1 MGGDCNGRGTSN
13 ADQRGNTTDRQRRR
27 EWLLKTYAS
36 NIEGQPTCRCYRC
49 GVLLT
54 EATMTIDRI
63 LPGKAGGGY
72 RRNNIR
78 PACGPCNIWRG
89 NQR

>member
-1 MGGDCNGRGTSN
+1 MTLAARGTSN
-13 ADQRGNTTDRQRRR
+13 SNVRGNTTDRARRR
-27 EWLLKTYAS
+27 WWLLVNYAS
-36 NIEGQPTCRCYRC
+36 DVPDTCRCYRC

-54 EATMTIDRI
+54 IETMTVDRI
-63 LPGKAGGGY
+63 VPGKNGGGY

-78 PACGPCNIWRG
+78 PACGPCNTWRG